1 MAAVPLVSVLPG
13 AIGFSEGNV
22 NDTYRGQV
30 LLADQTVH
38 AAIIKD
44 LDARQLANE
53 LLVAVLGRALGLP
66 VPDVALGRA
75 HPDDLAATKAPQL
88 SDASRVVFVSRDV
101 KIPNLTR
108 SINANAA
115 NPAVLQTILD
125 ALKDW
130 PALGILYAF
139 DSWVAN
145 VDRHQGN
152 LLFGGRDEI
161 WLIDHGHCFSGPA
174 WKAADL
180 GPDNQY
186 LHKLALWLTGCLS
199 LAERRRYSTA
209 VEGCVNSIGQVDI
222 ALATAESHVS
232 SLLPPEDV
240 QAVEAFLRDRI
251 ANVPR
256 HANAALGLPSL
267 I

>member
-1 MAAVPLVSVLPG
+1 MTTVPLVCVLPG
-13 AIGFSEGNV
+13 AIAFKEGNV
-22 NDTYRGQV
+22 NDTFRGQI

-38 AAIIKD
+38 SAIIKD

-75 HPDDLAATKAPQL
+75 RPEDLAAIKAPQL
-88 SDASRVVFVSRDV
+88 ADASRIVFVSRDV
-101 KIPNLTR
+101 KVPNLTH
-108 SINANAA
+108 SIKANAT

-130 PALGILYAF
+130 PALGSLYAF

-161 WLIDHGHCFSGPA
+161 WLIDHGHCFSGAA
-174 WKAADL
+174 WQASDL
-180 GPDNQY
+180 GSDNPY

-209 VEGCVNSIGQVDI
+209 VEGCVNSMGQVDI
-222 ALATAESHVS
+222 ALATAESHIAN
-232 SLLPPEDV
+232 LLPPGDV